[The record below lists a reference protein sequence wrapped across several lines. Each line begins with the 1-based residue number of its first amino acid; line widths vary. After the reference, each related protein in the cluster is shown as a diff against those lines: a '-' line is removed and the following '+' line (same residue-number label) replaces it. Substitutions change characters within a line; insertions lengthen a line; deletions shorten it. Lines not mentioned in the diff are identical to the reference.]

1 MININIESDPKFKNP
16 NYSIMSSLI
25 SYVMDSEGI
34 CEADLSFVF
43 GNDKLLNNLKK
54 QFFQKDHFTDVIAF
68 RLNDYDEENVE
79 GEVYISLPR
88 AKANAK
94 KFDQPYNKE
103 IARLIIH
110 GSLHLLGYTDSSKK
124 DKTEMTK
131 KEDSYLTKI
140 NWNKIYE

>member
-1 MININIESDPKFKNP
+1 MININIESDPNFKEP
-16 NYSIMSSLI
+16 NHSIVSSLI
-25 SYVMDSEGI
+25 SYVMDYEGI
-34 CEADLSFVF
+34 YEADLSYVF

-68 RLNDYDEENVE
+68 RLNDYEEENIE

-94 KFDQPYNKE
+94 NFNQPYNKE

-110 GSLHLLGYTDSSKK
+110 GSLHLLGYKDSTKI
-124 DKTEMTK
+124 DKTKMTK
-131 KEDSYLTKI
+131 KEDIHLNNV
-140 NWNKIYE
+140 NWNKLYE

>member
-16 NYSIMSSLI
+16 NHSLMSSLI

-68 RLNDYDEENVE
+68 RLNDYDEKNVE

-110 GSLHLLGYTDSSKK
+110 GSLHLLGYKDSTKK
-124 DKTEMTK
+124 DKTKMTK
-131 KEDSYLTKI
+131 KEDIHLNKV

>member
-1 MININIESDPKFKNP
+1 MININIESDPNFKEP
-16 NYSIMSSLI
+16 NHSIVSSLI
-25 SYVMDSEGI
+25 SYVMDYEGI
-34 CEADLSFVF
+34 YEADLSYVF

-88 AKANAK
+88 AKANAT
-94 KFDQPYNKE
+94 KFDQPYSKE

-110 GSLHLLGYTDSSKK
+110 GSLHLLGYKDSSKK
-124 DKTEMTK
+124 DKIEMTK
-131 KEDSYLTKI
+131 KEDIYLTKVD
-140 NWNKIYE
+140 WNKIYE

>member
-1 MININIESDPKFKNP
+1 MININIESDPDFKEP
-16 NYSIMSSLI
+16 NHSIVSSLI
-25 SYVMDSEGI
+25 SYVMDYEGI
-34 CEADLSFVF
+34 YEADLSYVF

-110 GSLHLLGYTDSSKK
+110 GSLHLLGYKDSTKK
-124 DKTEMTK
+124 DKTKMTK
-131 KEDSYLTKI
+131 KEDIHLNNV
-140 NWNKIYE
+140 NWNKIY

>member
-1 MININIESDPKFKNP
+1 MININIESDPKFKNL
-16 NYSIMSSLI
+16 NHSIMSSLI

-68 RLNDYDEENVE
+68 RLNDYDEKNVE

-110 GSLHLLGYTDSSKK
+110 GSLHLLGYKDSTKI
-124 DKTEMTK
+124 DKTKMTK
-131 KEDSYLTKI
+131 KEDIHLNNV
-140 NWNKIYE
+140 NWNKLYE

>member
-16 NYSIMSSLI
+16 NHSIMSSLI

-131 KEDSYLTKI
+131 KEDIYLTKI
-140 NWNKIYE
+140 NWKKIYE

>member
-1 MININIESDPKFKNP
+1 MININIESDPKFKEP
-16 NYSIMSSLI
+16 NLSIISSLI
-25 SYVMDSEGI
+25 SYVMDYEGI

-88 AKANAK
+88 ARANAK

-110 GSLHLLGYTDSSKK
+110 GSLHLLGYNDSTKK
-124 DKTEMTK
+124 DKTKMTK
-131 KEDSYLTKI
+131 KEDIHLNKV

>member
-1 MININIESDPKFKNP
+1 MININIESDPKFKEP
-16 NYSIMSSLI
+16 NHSIISSLI
-25 SYVMDSEGI
+25 SYVMDYEGI
-34 CEADLSFVF
+34 YEADLSYVF

-88 AKANAK
+88 AMANAK

-110 GSLHLLGYTDSSKK
+110 GSLHLLGYNDSTKK
-124 DKTEMTK
+124 DKTKMTK
-131 KEDSYLTKI
+131 KEDIHLNKV

>member
-16 NYSIMSSLI
+16 NHSIMSSLI
-25 SYVMDSEGI
+25 SYVMDYEGI

-110 GSLHLLGYTDSSKK
+110 GSLHLLGYKDSTKI
-124 DKTEMTK
+124 DKTKMTK
-131 KEDSYLTKI
+131 KEDIHLNNV
-140 NWNKIYE
+140 NWNKLYE

>member
-1 MININIESDPKFKNP
+1 MININIESDPDFKEP
-16 NYSIMSSLI
+16 NHSIVSSLI
-25 SYVMDSEGI
+25 SYVMDYEGI
-34 CEADLSFVF
+34 YEADLSYVF

-110 GSLHLLGYTDSSKK
+110 GSLHLLGYKDSTKI
-124 DKTEMTK
+124 DKTKMTK
-131 KEDSYLTKI
+131 KEDIHLNNV

>member
-1 MININIESDPKFKNP
+1 MININIESDPNFREP
-16 NYSIMSSLI
+16 NHSIISLLI
-25 SYVMDSEGI
+25 SYVMDYEGI
-34 CEADLSFVF
+34 YEADLSYVF

-68 RLNDYDEENVE
+68 RLNDYDEKNVE

-131 KEDSYLTKI
+131 KEDIYLTKI

>member
-1 MININIESDPKFKNP
+1 MININIESDPKFKNL
-16 NYSIMSSLI
+16 NHSIMSSLI

-94 KFDQPYNKE
+94 KFDEPYNKE

-131 KEDSYLTKI
+131 KEDIYLTKI

>member
-1 MININIESDPKFKNP
+1 MININIESDPKFKNL
-16 NYSIMSSLI
+16 NHSIMSSLI

-68 RLNDYDEENVE
+68 RLNDYDQENVE

-110 GSLHLLGYTDSSKK
+110 GSLHLLGYKDSTKI
-124 DKTEMTK
+124 DKTTMTK
-131 KEDSYLTKI
+131 KEDIHLNNV
-140 NWNKIYE
+140 NWNKLYE

>member
-1 MININIESDPKFKNP
+1 MININIESDPKFKNL
-16 NYSIMSSLI
+16 NHSIMSSLI

-94 KFDQPYNKE
+94 KFDQPYSKE

-110 GSLHLLGYTDSSKK
+110 GSLHLLGYNDSTKK
-124 DKTEMTK
+124 DKTKMTK
-131 KEDSYLTKI
+131 KEDIHLNKV

>member
-1 MININIESDPKFKNP
+1 MININIESDPNFREP
-16 NYSIMSSLI
+16 NHSIISFLI
-25 SYVMDSEGI
+25 SYVMDYEGI
-34 CEADLSFVF
+34 YEADLSFVF

-68 RLNDYDEENVE
+68 RLNDYEEENIE

-94 KFDQPYNKE
+94 KFNQPYNKE

-110 GSLHLLGYTDSSKK
+110 GSLHLLGYRDSSKK

-131 KEDSYLTKI
+131 KEDIYLTKV

>member
-16 NYSIMSSLI
+16 NHSIMSSLI
-25 SYVMDSEGI
+25 SYVMDYEGI

-103 IARLIIH
+103 IARLIIL
-110 GSLHLLGYTDSSKK
+110 SLIH
-124 DKTEMTK
+124 
-131 KEDSYLTKI
+131 I
-140 NWNKIYE
+140 

>member
-16 NYSIMSSLI
+16 NHSLMSSLI

-68 RLNDYDEENVE
+68 RLNDYDQENVE

-110 GSLHLLGYTDSSKK
+110 GSLHLLGYKDSTKK
-124 DKTEMTK
+124 DKTKMTK
-131 KEDSYLTKI
+131 KEDIHLNNV
-140 NWNKIYE
+140 NWNKLYE

>member
-16 NYSIMSSLI
+16 NHSLMSSLI

-68 RLNDYDEENVE
+68 RLNDYDEKNVE

-110 GSLHLLGYTDSSKK
+110 GSLHLLGYKDSTKI
-124 DKTEMTK
+124 DKTKMTK
-131 KEDSYLTKI
+131 KEDIHLNNV
-140 NWNKIYE
+140 NWNKLYD

>member
-1 MININIESDPKFKNP
+1 MININIESDPKFKEP
-16 NYSIMSSLI
+16 NHSIISSLI
-25 SYVMDSEGI
+25 SYVMDYEGI

-110 GSLHLLGYTDSSKK
+110 GSLHLLGYKDSTKI
-124 DKTEMTK
+124 DKTKMTK
-131 KEDSYLTKI
+131 KEDIHLNNV
-140 NWNKIYE
+140 NWNKLYE

>member
-16 NYSIMSSLI
+16 NHSIMSSLI

-68 RLNDYDEENVE
+68 RLNDYDEKNVE
-79 GEVYISLPR
+79 WEVYISLPR

-110 GSLHLLGYTDSSKK
+110 GSLHLLGYSDSSKM

-131 KEDSYLTKI
+131 KEDIYLTKI

>member
-16 NYSIMSSLI
+16 NHSLMSSLI

-68 RLNDYDEENVE
+68 RLNDYDQENVE

-110 GSLHLLGYTDSSKK
+110 GSLHLLGYKDSTKT
-124 DKTEMTK
+124 DKTKMTK
-131 KEDSYLTKI
+131 KEDIHLNNV
-140 NWNKIYE
+140 NWNKLYE

>member
-1 MININIESDPKFKNP
+1 MININIESDPKFKEP
-16 NYSIMSSLI
+16 NHSIVSSLI
-25 SYVMDSEGI
+25 SYVMDYEGI
-34 CEADLSFVF
+34 YEADLSYVF

-54 QFFQKDHFTDVIAF
+54 EFFQKDHFTDVIAF
-68 RLNDYDEENVE
+68 RLNDYDQENVE

-110 GSLHLLGYTDSSKK
+110 GSLHLLGYKDSTKK
-124 DKTEMTK
+124 DKTKMTK
-131 KEDSYLTKI
+131 KEDIHLNNV
-140 NWNKIYE
+140 NWNKIY

>member
-1 MININIESDPKFKNP
+1 MININIESDPDFKEP
-16 NYSIMSSLI
+16 NHSIVSSLI
-25 SYVMDSEGI
+25 SYVMDYEGI
-34 CEADLSFVF
+34 YEADLSYVF

-68 RLNDYDEENVE
+68 RLNDYDEDSVE

-94 KFDQPYNKE
+94 KFNQPYNKE

-110 GSLHLLGYTDSSKK
+110 GSLHLLGYNDSTKK
-124 DKTEMTK
+124 DKTKMTK
-131 KEDSYLTKI
+131 KEDIHLNKV

>member
-1 MININIESDPKFKNP
+1 MININIESDPKFKEP
-16 NYSIMSSLI
+16 NHSIISSLI
-25 SYVMDSEGI
+25 YYVMDYEGI

-68 RLNDYDEENVE
+68 RLNDYDEDSVE

-94 KFDQPYNKE
+94 KFNQPYNKE

-110 GSLHLLGYTDSSKK
+110 GSLHLLGYNDSTKK
-124 DKTEMTK
+124 DKTKMTK
-131 KEDSYLTKI
+131 KEDIHLNKV

>member
-1 MININIESDPKFKNP
+1 MININIESDPKFKEP
-16 NYSIMSSLI
+16 NHSIISSLI
-25 SYVMDSEGI
+25 SYVMDYEGI

-110 GSLHLLGYTDSSKK
+110 GSLHLLGYKDSTKK
-124 DKTEMTK
+124 DKTKMTK
-131 KEDSYLTKI
+131 KEDIHLNKV

>member
-1 MININIESDPKFKNP
+1 MININIESDPKFKNL
-16 NYSIMSSLI
+16 NHSIMSSLI

-68 RLNDYDEENVE
+68 RLNDYNEENVE

-131 KEDSYLTKI
+131 KEDIYLTKI

>member
-1 MININIESDPKFKNP
+1 MININIESDPDFKEP
-16 NYSIMSSLI
+16 NHSIVSSLI
-25 SYVMDSEGI
+25 SYVMDYEGI
-34 CEADLSFVF
+34 YEADLSYVF

-68 RLNDYDEENVE
+68 RLNDYDQENVE

-110 GSLHLLGYTDSSKK
+110 GSLHLLGYKDSTKI
-124 DKTEMTK
+124 DKTKMTK
-131 KEDSYLTKI
+131 KEDIHLNNV
-140 NWNKIYE
+140 NWNKLYE

>member
-16 NYSIMSSLI
+16 NHSIMSSLI
-25 SYVMDSEGI
+25 SYVMDYEGI
-34 CEADLSFVF
+34 YEAALSYVF

-131 KEDSYLTKI
+131 KEDIYLTKI

>member
-1 MININIESDPKFKNP
+1 
-16 NYSIMSSLI
+16 
-25 SYVMDSEGI
+25 
-34 CEADLSFVF
+34 
-43 GNDKLLNNLKK
+43 
-54 QFFQKDHFTDVIAF
+54 
-68 RLNDYDEENVE
+68 
-79 GEVYISLPR
+79 LPR

-131 KEDSYLTKI
+131 KEDIYLTKI

>member
-1 MININIESDPKFKNP
+1 MININIESDPKFKEP
-16 NYSIMSSLI
+16 NHSIISSLI
-25 SYVMDSEGI
+25 SYVMDYEGI

-110 GSLHLLGYTDSSKK
+110 GSLHLLGYNDSTKK
-124 DKTEMTK
+124 DKTKMTK
-131 KEDSYLTKI
+131 KEDIHLNKV

>member
-1 MININIESDPKFKNP
+1 MININIESDPDFKEP
-16 NYSIMSSLI
+16 NHSIVSSLI
-25 SYVMDSEGI
+25 SYVMDYEGI
-34 CEADLSFVF
+34 YEADLSYVF

-110 GSLHLLGYTDSSKK
+110 GSLHLLGYKDSTKI
-124 DKTEMTK
+124 DKTKMTK
-131 KEDSYLTKI
+131 KEDIHLNNV
-140 NWNKIYE
+140 NWNKLYE

>member
-16 NYSIMSSLI
+16 NHSIMSSLI

-88 AKANAK
+88 AKANAT

-131 KEDSYLTKI
+131 KEDIYLTKI

>member
-1 MININIESDPKFKNP
+1 MININIESDPKFKNL
-16 NYSIMSSLI
+16 NHSIMSSLI

-79 GEVYISLPR
+79 GEVYISLQR
-88 AKANAK
+88 AKANAT

-131 KEDSYLTKI
+131 KEDIYLTKI

>member
-1 MININIESDPKFKNP
+1 MININIESDPKFKNL
-16 NYSIMSSLI
+16 NHSIMSSLI

-88 AKANAK
+88 ARANAK

>member
-1 MININIESDPKFKNP
+1 MININIESDPDFKEP
-16 NYSIMSSLI
+16 NHSIVSSLI
-25 SYVMDSEGI
+25 SYVMDYEGI
-34 CEADLSFVF
+34 YEADLSYVF

-88 AKANAK
+88 ARANAK

-110 GSLHLLGYTDSSKK
+110 GSLHLLGYNDSTKK
-124 DKTEMTK
+124 DKTKMTK
-131 KEDSYLTKI
+131 KEDIHLNKV